1 MEIVMIIIGVAIIGL
16 LVVLLMRKPKA
27 DVDTTKLE
35 ERLIRVEGQLD
46 KINPKIAK
54 IKTFF
59 TGRQICAVFPYT
71 VWHLPLRKNQ

>member
-1 MEIVMIIIGVAIIGL
+1 MIIIGVAIIGL

-46 KINPKIAK
+46 KINPKLTESIAV
-54 IKTFF
+54 IP
-59 TGRQICAVFPYT
+59 QINKRS
-71 VWHLPLRKNQ
+71 H